1 MSAWEKLAVFGRVE
15 AEAFLVPH
23 ASNAKVKSTHCM
35 FNWDKI
41 FPTIRMMFY
50 WHGNEKDL

>member
-1 MSAWEKLAVFGRVE
+1 MSAWEKLAGFGRVE

-23 ASNAKVKSTHCM
+23 ASNAKIKSTHCM

-50 WHGNEKDL
+50 WHGNEKGL